1 MGPQESRQTR
11 QQFEELSKQDK
22 FFVSALWQALPDL
35 LVAMQSGNNFNRRNG
50 KEVTASWKNKL
61 SQIDRRLRNSRYV
74 IRYPVPDVIIAK
86 DTRKKADGMMAMA
99 MSAIKVTPPVP
110 ASHIMV
116 ETNTQWE
123 QMLNEM
129 FLEDDIAKAVLAMAP
144 ISVSLYD
151 QPIDLITDPVYH
163 LK

>member
-1 MGPQESRQTR
+1 
-11 QQFEELSKQDK
+11 
-22 FFVSALWQALPDL
+22 
-35 LVAMQSGNNFNRRNG
+35 
-50 KEVTASWKNKL
+50 
-61 SQIDRRLRNSRYV
+61 
-74 IRYPVPDVIIAK
+74 
-86 DTRKKADGMMAMA
+86 MA

-116 ETNTQWE
+116 ETDTQWE